1 VATSRPALLHSVF
14 TYLSQRISHLVAQ
27 SFKRV
32 WFKHGFLP
40 IYGFRIAYM
49 PGDQS
54 NQLMRVNSNLV
65 EMSELVGNA
74 IASATTALLND
85 DLTLAEQVITGDQ
98 KINQLN
104 SEVEELCFR
113 IAALE
118 APMATDLRMVMGG
131 VRMATSLERMGD
143 LAVHIAKQVRL
154 RYPNHSIPVELQA
167 TFSEM
172 GVAAS
177 KIVAEAGR
185 VIESRDTSL
194 ADKMNKYDDTLD
206 RLHRDLFTV
215 VLADSWAH
223 GVEGAIDVTLLSR
236 FYERFGDH
244 AVSLARRVIYIVTGE
259 PYANK

>member
-1 VATSRPALLHSVF
+1 
-14 TYLSQRISHLVAQ
+14 
-27 SFKRV
+27 
-32 WFKHGFLP
+32 
-40 IYGFRIAYM
+40 M
-49 PGDQS
+49 PGDNP
-54 NQLMRVNSNLV
+54 NQLINVNDHLV
-65 EMSELVGNA
+65 EMSELVGTA
-74 IASATTALLND
+74 ISTATTALLND
-85 DLTLAEQVITGDQ
+85 DLTLAEQVISGDQ

-104 SEVEELCFR
+104 AEVEELCFR

-131 VRMATSLERMGD
+131 IRMATSLERMGD

-154 RYPNHSIPVELQA
+154 RYPNPSIPAELHA
-167 TFSEM
+167 TFAEM
-172 GVAAS
+172 GNAAS

-194 ADKMNKYDDTLD
+194 ADKMKQYDDTLD

-215 VLADSWAH
+215 VLEDSWSH
-223 GVEGAIDVTLLSR
+223 GVEAAIDVTLLSR

-259 PYANK
+259 PYANN